1 MARILIVDDE
11 PEWCRILTML
21 LGDKGHEVV
30 AVQSGESA
38 LGQARKFLPD
48 IVLLDLHLGRVDGL
62 EVLRRLKHEM
72 PAALF
77 VMMTAYGSIQDAVAA
92 MRLGATDF
100 VSKPFSNDVF
110 LANIDAL
117 LELST
122 GRGTEGL
129 PEVIGT
135 SRAFR
140 DARDLALKFAVPD
153 INVLLQGETGTGKE
167 LFARTI
173 HHASKRRSAPFA
185 AVDCSSLPETLFE
198 SELFGHE
205 RGAFTG
211 ATASRVGR
219 LEAAQGGTLFLDEIG
234 NLPLPFQAKLLR
246 VLQERSFVRVGGKES
261 IRLDVRVVSA
271 TNVNLRD
278 AVRDG
283 RFREDLYYRLNEMTI
298 ELPPLRER
306 TGDIGPLAEH
316 FLRVYSAR
324 FGRPVREISAAALV
338 ALEGWTWPGNIRELE
353 NAMKSAVVL
362 ADEVV
367 LPRNLPEAVT
377 GGGPAANAV
386 AEASPAAI
394 HTAYPAHPA
403 HPAVTGPSPD
413 CMRVE
418 VSFSIAATDLD
429 MKAIGNRAAE
439 QAERSFLHSL
449 LMQRHVSTARLA
461 GMLNVDPKTL
471 RTKLRKYGLDQ
482 LYPSPGIPGSGTGV
496 AYPENDVSRLH

>member
-1 MARILIVDDE
+1 MARLLIVDDE
-11 PEWCRILTML
+11 LEWCRILTVL
-21 LGDKGHEVV
+21 LQERGHEVA
-30 AVQSGESA
+30 AVQSGEA
-38 LGQARKFLPD
+38 GLNAARKVTPD
-48 IVLLDLHLGRVDGL
+48 IVLLDLHLGGMDGL
-62 EVLRRLKHEM
+62 EVLLRLKHEI
-72 PAALF
+72 PAVQIL
-77 VMMTAYGSIQDAVAA
+77 MMTAYGSIQDAVAA

-100 VSKPFSNDVF
+100 VSKPFSTATL
-110 LANIDAL
+110 LADIDAL
-117 LELST
+117 LQISA
-122 GRGTEGL
+122 GGQSNGL

-140 DARDLALKFAVPD
+140 DAQDLALKFAVPN
-153 INVLLQGETGTGKE
+153 INMLLLGETGTGKE

-173 HHASKRRSAPFA
+173 HQASKRRSSPFA

-211 ATASRVGR
+211 AIASRVGR

-246 VLQERSFVRVGGKES
+246 VLQERCFVRVGGKDT

-278 AVRDG
+278 AVRVG

-306 TGDIGPLAEH
+306 DGDVGPLADH
-316 FLRVYSAR
+316 FVRVYSAR
-324 FGRPVREISAAALV
+324 FGRRVQRISASAQA

-362 ADEVV
+362 ADDVV
-367 LPRNLPEAVT
+367 LPEHLPEVVSRS
-377 GGGPAANAV
+377 PRQ
-386 AEASPAAI
+386 AE
-394 HTAYPAHPA
+394 
-403 HPAVTGPSPD
+403 V
-413 CMRVE
+413 RVE
-418 VSFSIAATDLD
+418 PARARAGADDGLHVDVSFAIAPNDLD
-429 MKAIGNRAAE
+429 MKSIGNRAAE
-439 QAERSFLHSL
+439 EAERSFLHSL
-449 LMQRHVSTARLA
+449 LMRQHVSTARLA
-461 GMLNVDPKTL
+461 RMLNVDPKTL

-482 LYPSPGIPGSGTGV
+482 LFPAPEPPPHDPGPG
-496 AYPENDVSRLH
+496 R